1 MIVGDFIERNA
12 RCSGDHPAVWFE
24 GRSVTHRE
32 FADRVRRLVNAL
44 ARRGHARQARIAVLS
59 RNCPE
64 YLEVYGAAGLGGY
77 VGLGLNY
84 RLSALEQATI
94 LLDAEP
100 AVLMFER
107 EYLGRVNE
115 LRATLP
121 TGVLLV
127 CFDLVAAAGDW
138 FISFE
143 ALLAEAGPEPL
154 ALRADAED
162 TFLLIYTSGTTGVPK
177 GVMLGNEAQFDQARS
192 QALTHAA
199 TPVDRMLIVM
209 PFYHIGGPTEL
220 LTYMLAGAT
229 IVLHRFFDA
238 HAVLRSIAEQRVTA
252 AHLAPTMIT
261 MMLDVQEQTPYDVS
275 SLHTVCYASAPM
287 SVALSLR
294 ARRVFGPIFMQ
305 IYGMTEA
312 GLGTT
317 LLKHQHVVDGSER
330 ERARVASAGQ
340 PYLGTELRVLD
351 DAGRDCA
358 PGEVGEVCLRSK
370 SVMQGYWRKPEA
382 TAQVLGEG
390 LLRTGDLGY
399 LDDDGFLFIVDRKKD
414 MIISGGEN
422 IYSREVEEALLLH
435 PAVLEVA
442 VIGVPDDKWGERV
455 LAAVVLRP
463 GQQVDRVVLDQHC
476 QARIAGYKRPRD
488 YQFMQALP
496 RVPSTN
502 KVDKRALRAPHWSSQ
517 GRQVS

>member
-1 MIVGDFIERNA
+1 
-12 RCSGDHPAVWFE
+12 
-24 GRSVTHRE
+24 
-32 FADRVRRLVNAL
+32 
-44 ARRGHARQARIAVLS
+44 
-59 RNCPE
+59 
-64 YLEVYGAAGLGGY
+64 
-77 VGLGLNY
+77 
-84 RLSALEQATI
+84 
-94 LLDAEP
+94 
-100 AVLMFER
+100 
-107 EYLGRVNE
+107 
-115 LRATLP
+115 
-121 TGVLLV
+121 
-127 CFDLVAAAGDW
+127 
-138 FISFE
+138 
-143 ALLAEAGPEPL
+143 
-154 ALRADAED
+154 
-162 TFLLIYTSGTTGVPK
+162 
-177 GVMLGNEAQFDQARS
+177 
-192 QALTHAA
+192 
-199 TPVDRMLIVM
+199 
-209 PFYHIGGPTEL
+209 
-220 LTYMLAGAT
+220 
-229 IVLHRFFDA
+229 
-238 HAVLRSIAEQRVTA
+238 
-252 AHLAPTMIT
+252 
-261 MMLDVQEQTPYDVS
+261 
-275 SLHTVCYASAPM
+275 
-287 SVALSLR
+287 
-294 ARRVFGPIFMQ
+294 
-305 IYGMTEA
+305 
-312 GLGTT
+312 
-317 LLKHQHVVDGSER
+317 VDGSER